1 MEKPH
6 QIEVTHE
13 SHYAAIRNP
22 EQSQA
27 IALAV
32 GRKTLVKQADLGY
45 PKKEMFC
52 LFGDCR
58 VSFLRASREAN
69 VRHQKS
75 SKTALLGKDN
85 QKEGVC

>member
-27 IALAV
+27 IALC
-32 GRKTLVKQADLGY
+32 GLVY
-45 PKKEMFC
+45 PLET
-52 LFGDCR
+52 
-58 VSFLRASREAN
+58 EAN
-69 VRHQKS
+69 EVQERP
-75 SKTALLGKDN
+75 L
-85 QKEGVC
+85 